1 MSALRRLFR
10 KLIRTTG
17 LPGLILAW
25 LALEA
30 GHWLGPAP
38 QPSVDAP
45 QACADFHSW
54 VCDDETVRRDLT
66 GEVGRDADGEAE
78 AESLLAG
85 IQEDHPDWSEE
96 QQTGELVRAVYT
108 AERIARLQTAFRW
121 TRQTL
126 ERFLEKQPLTDLSS
140 DERRFLTAS
149 IHSVQ
154 LDLPTPENPYREDPG
169 LLTESQVYFEKRP
182 DGLRRIRMGGG
193 YLLSVN
199 SWFNWV
205 ATFAHELGHSIDPCE
220 LRAANR
226 SFPAYDRLNACL
238 IRSGAVKL
246 HRARAECQEHDQL
259 AEAFSD
265 WLASQAVYE
274 ALRASRPELDGAG
287 LRVAIRNSVL
297 DLCDREV
304 PFLETLT
311 GSYPSA
317 RSRIQGIYGANPG
330 LRQMMGCAPRPGCSF
345 TSP

>member
-1 MSALRRLFR
+1 MTGLRKLFR
-10 KLIRTTG
+10 NLLRTSG

-30 GHWLGPAP
+30 GHWLGPVP

-54 VCDDETVRRDLT
+54 VCDDTTVRRDLT
-66 GEVGRDADGEAE
+66 GQVGRDEEGEAE
-78 AESLLAG
+78 AESLLEG
-85 IQEDHPDWSEE
+85 IEEDHPDWSESE
-96 QQTGELVRAVYT
+96 RNGELVRAIYT
-108 AERIARLQTAFRW
+108 AERVARLEAAFRW

-126 ERFLEKQPLTDLSS
+126 ERFLEKQPLTTLTA
-140 DERRFLTAS
+140 DERAFLKDS
-149 IHSVQ
+149 IHSVR
-154 LDLPTPENPYREDPG
+154 LDLPTPESPYSEDPD
-169 LLTESQVYFEKRP
+169 LLVETRVYFEKQT
-182 DGLRRIRMGGG
+182 DGTQRIRIGGG

-205 ATFAHELGHSIDPCE
+205 ATFAHELGHAIDPCE
-220 LRAANR
+220 LRAAHR
-226 SFPAYDRLNACL
+226 SLPAYDRLSACL
-238 IRSGAVKL
+238 IRSGTVKL
-246 HRARAECQEHDQL
+246 HRARSECQEHDQL

-265 WLASQAVYE
+265 WFASQAVYE
-274 ALRASRPELDGAG
+274 ALRTSRPELDSAG

-311 GSYPSA
+311 GSYPSP
-317 RSRIQGIYGANPG
+317 RMRIQGIYGAHPG

-345 TSP
+345 SDP